1 MEIKRLI
8 KENQINDYVNLKL
21 ILESSEFN
29 LKIKEDTDFPTLFL
43 IHTQDTSNFNVKLV
57 NECNGLIMDKNTLE
71 IVCYSFDKCSDSTTI
86 FDASVIID
94 FDDLYIEK
102 SLEGTLI
109 RLYYYNNKWNLST
122 KKCIDASKSKWLSE
136 KNFTQLFNE
145 CIQNYNIMDN
155 LNTSYCYS
163 FIITHPENNI
173 IVIYTTPI
181 VYHVST
187 RDMTTLNE
195 IDVKIGLPKNERL
208 PVMKSDLNIML
219 SQISSAIDL
228 TNEGYLFIDTNFN
241 RWKIKT
247 EIYKYVRNLWGN
259 SNNRF
264 YRYLELR
271 KDNNLL
277 HEYIKYFDYDRHTFI
292 KYETKISTLAE
303 NILKIYV
310 SKHITKD
317 EPPMKTPY
325 FFAKI
330 IYKLHGDYYKDKS
343 KTKTNYNKV
352 MMVLI
357 EMDPKQVC
365 FMINHYEKYIDN
377 LKKENDIANAE
388 YEITEMS

>member
-8 KENQINDYVNLKL
+8 KENQIVDYINLKL
-21 ILESSEFN
+21 ILESADFN
-29 LKIKEDTDFPTLFL
+29 LKIKEDADFPTLFL
-43 IHTQDTSNFNVKLV
+43 IHTQDTSNFNIKLV

-71 IVCYSFDKCSDSTTI
+71 IVCYTFDKCADNEP
-86 FDASVIID
+86 IID
-94 FDDLYIEK
+94 FDNLYVEK
-102 SLEGTLI
+102 SIEGTLI
-109 RLYYYNNKWNLST
+109 RLFYYNDKWNLST

-145 CIQNYNIMDN
+145 CLQNYNIMGN

-173 IVIYTTPI
+173 VVNYTTPNAI
-181 VYHVST
+181 HVST

-195 IDVKIGLPKNERL
+195 IDVNIGLSKNERL
-208 PVMKSDLNIML
+208 PINKDELNIMF
-219 SQISSAIDL
+219 SQISTDNDISY
-228 TNEGYLFIDTNFN
+228 EGYIFIDTHFN

-247 EIYKYVRNLWGN
+247 EHYKYVRNLWGN

-277 HEYIKYFDYDRHTFI
+277 HEYIKYFDCDRQKFI
-292 KYETKISTLAE
+292 EYETKISTLAE

-317 EPPMKTPY
+317 DPQVKIPY

-330 IYKLHGDYYKDKS
+330 IYKLHGDFYKDKH
-343 KTKTNYNKV
+343 KIKTNYNKV
-352 MMVLI
+352 MLVLL

-365 FMINHYEKYIDN
+365 FMMNHYEKYIDN

-388 YEITEMS
+388 YVITEMS